1 MNTKYLFLTLMLCWA
16 CGDSYTPKPWGYSRI
31 DLPQKGSAQF
41 DSDCPFVF
49 QQPNYS
55 EVIFKYKN
63 NNCWFDLEFKDFNG
77 KVHMSYKTLNN
88 DLNEYTEDSRSLAYK
103 HAQIAEAISEQV
115 FLKDSLN
122 VYGMVYTF
130 QGNTATPMQFYLTDS
145 LNHFV
150 RGALYFNSAQ
160 NDSITPI
167 SNFVKEDIYRIIESW
182 EWKNL

>member
-1 MNTKYLFLTLMLCWA
+1 
-16 CGDSYTPKPWGYSRI
+16 
-31 DLPQKGSAQF
+31 
-41 DSDCPFVF
+41 
-49 QQPNYS
+49 
-55 EVIFKYKN
+55 
-63 NNCWFDLEFKDFNG
+63 
-77 KVHMSYKTLNN
+77 MSYKTLNN